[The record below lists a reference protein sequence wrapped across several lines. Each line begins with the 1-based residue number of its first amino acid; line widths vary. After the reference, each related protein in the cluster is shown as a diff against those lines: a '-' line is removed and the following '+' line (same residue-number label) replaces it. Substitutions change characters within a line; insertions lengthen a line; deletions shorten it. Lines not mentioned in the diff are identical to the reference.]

1 MRSIS
6 LTNGSTIAMVSL
18 QEWDSSSVQ
27 PQNTSVKAL
36 ITQVA
41 PAGENKGARGL
52 GEGSALQQGSVG
64 GAKLLLIA
72 WSHLKLQSD
81 SPMM

>member
-1 MRSIS
+1 
-6 LTNGSTIAMVSL
+6 MVSL

-27 PQNTSVKAL
+27 PQNSLVKAL

-41 PAGENKGARGL
+41 PAGENKGA
-52 GEGSALQQGSVG
+52 GELAEALPYCRAVSAGPNCFSLHESN
-64 GAKLLLIA
+64 
-72 WSHLKLQSD
+72 LKLQSD